1 MYNQTHKLTL
11 VKKSIIK
18 ILEYQNMKIYLR
30 KVTLQVGQ
38 KIFVIKKVKIM
49 YRGHVLL
56 MILIEKKLLERFTK
70 MNCKRQ
76 IKKNLKLKK
85 LSSEKTIN
93 SMLNGKTMI
102 VHLKI
107 G

>member
-49 YRGHVLL
+49 YRGYVLL

-85 LSSEKTIN
+85 LSREKTIN